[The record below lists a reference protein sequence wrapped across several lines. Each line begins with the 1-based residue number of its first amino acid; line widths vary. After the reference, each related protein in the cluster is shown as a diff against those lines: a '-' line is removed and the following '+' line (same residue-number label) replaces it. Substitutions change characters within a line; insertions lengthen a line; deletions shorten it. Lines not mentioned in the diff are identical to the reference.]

1 MKEATC
7 LRSESKH
14 FALGPIQY
22 PTGDG
27 FGSRADVTASNGEV
41 RFVPLGVSS
50 GLRVRFG
57 SLADISWKLGDVRFT
72 LKSGHGR

>member
-1 MKEATC
+1 MANMHQNPLKIRLPARHQAVKEATC

-27 FGSRADVTASNGEV
+27 FGSLADVTASNGEV

-50 GLRVRFG
+50 GL
-57 SLADISWKLGDVRFT
+57 AM
-72 LKSGHGR
+72 GH